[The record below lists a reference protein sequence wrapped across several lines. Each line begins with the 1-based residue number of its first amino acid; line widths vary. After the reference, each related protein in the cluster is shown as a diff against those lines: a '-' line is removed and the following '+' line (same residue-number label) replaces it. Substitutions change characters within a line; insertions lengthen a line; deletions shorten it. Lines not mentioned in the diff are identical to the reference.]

1 MRWQAVARWL
11 PALSAGWRL
20 AHCSERRLQAAPA
33 VMHRRLSTSGPL
45 PCMWNRPATGHEAP
59 PFGTVIEA
67 FGTGR
72 ASRFV
77 TEAADHRQ
85 ELSTFSSG
93 DHRRKCMRR
102 FARLPHQAP
111 ECTENWIRLDARQ
124 RLGVVLPKSNVRI
137 TARECLRHIAVSYS
151 ETAGKVY

>member
-33 VMHRRLSTSGPL
+33 IMHRRLSTSGPL

-59 PFGTVIEA
+59 PFGTGIEA

-72 ASRFV
+72 ASKFATEVFLHLQTGWPFTIVTAFAGGHPFGGGATLGAGLCSVRGRSDRFRGS
-77 TEAADHRQ
+77 AARSQFLPLGTADTSMT
-85 ELSTFSSG
+85 LSSTTMG
-93 DHRRKCMRR
+93 
-102 FARLPHQAP
+102 
-111 ECTENWIRLDARQ
+111 
-124 RLGVVLPKSNVRI
+124 
-137 TARECLRHIAVSYS
+137 
-151 ETAGKVY
+151 